1 VPEEGTYGWTLQYF
15 QNFTE
20 YAESYK
26 VHNEVLK
33 FIRDYSEACNDNP
46 ARMLEYGFRP
56 NFQDKVI
63 VPVVKHAHKSP
74 DYDFD
79 WDKAPRKWHW
89 HQMVAMLHPE
99 SMRYVV
105 EGDQQNGARSR
116 GLVSCELVQMDRY
129 DHKRHH
135 KDPSMEGDLKVWDFV
150 LFRNDG
156 SCIALHPEYRS
167 KKIACTR
174 GMPVTDLEI
183 PKHGRGGSDGEGT
196 FKYFKNRQADT
207 QLRFAASKEACAPAP
222 QSRPAPPPATTMPGP
237 PAPPPPAP
245 PAVADK
251 QHSLMAL
258 RDKYRRVEYDK
269 TQIGLSTAG
278 THPENRGG
286 LYPCGHRCKAL
297 AVDVVGKVGSLKEC
311 VEHFGIPQRVKDDV
325 AVVEEPSPGIT
336 RSREEDNAHGVSSSN
351 VTWSKT
357 LEEVQIIER
366 GQKDPQGFMVVAAEM
381 AAMPQS
387 RGKIADSEMASP
399 AAFAEANPASYQ
411 RSEGERLPVPQANP
425 ASDAKAKPTSVAD
438 AYLRNVNARGVQ

>member
-1 VPEEGTYGWTLQYF
+1 MPAGSYGRTLQYF
-15 QNFTE
+15 ENFTE
-20 YAESYK
+20 HAVSYK
-26 VHNEVLK
+26 VHNAALK
-33 FIRDYSEACNDNP
+33 FIRDCCEAHDQNP
-46 ARMLEYGFRP
+46 ARMIEYGLHP
-56 NFQDKVI
+56 DFQEKLV

-74 DYDFD
+74 DYEFD
-79 WDKAPRKWHW
+79 WDNVRKWHW
-89 HQMVAMLHPE
+89 HQMVAMLNPE

-167 KKIACTR
+167 KTFACTR

-183 PKHGRGGSDGEGT
+183 PKHGRGGSDGAGT
-196 FKYFKNRQADT
+196 FKYFKNRQADK

-237 PAPPPPAP
+237 PAPPPPAQ

-251 QHSLMAL
+251 QHSLATHAMAL

-269 TQIGLSTAG
+269 TKIGLSTVG
-278 THPENRGG
+278 THPKNRNG

-297 AVDVVGKVGSLKEC
+297 AVDVVGKVGFLKEC
-311 VEHFGIPQRVKDDV
+311 VEHSAV
-325 AVVEEPSPGIT
+325 AVEEPPASFIKQRGA
-336 RSREEDNAHGVSSSN
+336 DYVSGSEYNIKSC
-351 VTWSKT
+351 S
-357 LEEVQIIER
+357 
-366 GQKDPQGFMVVAAEM
+366 KDPLLKNLFAVPHDDVRSLLLSHNHIMLVMRAFMVAAHWDIPVNTEKNLRMCDEKGNLSLTAIAAHNNGKELVAM
-381 AAMPQS
+381 
-387 RGKIADSEMASP
+387 
-399 AAFAEANPASYQ
+399 
-411 RSEGERLPVPQANP
+411 
-425 ASDAKAKPTSVAD
+425 VAD
-438 AYLRNVNARGVQ
+438 GIECEQLA